1 MSETDININTN
12 KDIDT
17 KTPPDGVDSE
27 SNVLPPVRNKKYR
40 SFFQAKSV
48 FNDLFNR
55 FKKIKMGAAPKRVFI
70 KTDKQLSV
78 ILIIAFGV
86 SVVALI
92 CYWFFIER
100 PYYNNLL
107 AEKDELIKTL
117 KFTRDKQKKIYE
129 NAVDAYEKRLTEEY
143 IPKSIYDDKINDY
156 EQKLA
161 TYKNDYISMEEH
173 QNQVAEIEH
182 RIKEE
187 SSAKEHQSKEEHE
200 QKIIALEQKI
210 SILEDKNT
218 DLKTTLKEST
228 EFIRGEKESLEDMLL
243 LERKKASIP
252 SLVLSETKNKGVS
265 NAAFK
270 KLVTIKD
277 KLKSIEEMNIAL
289 RPDTYF
295 EMGLISYY
303 NKQHDEAIE
312 QWENAVSL
320 NKNNLKAYICL
331 ATAYN
336 EENMSDNAVKILK
349 RALEID
355 PKHATL
361 HLVLARIY
369 EQKGTLDDAIYEYS
383 KALEIN
389 PETIDIYNIL
399 GTLYEK
405 MGMKEE
411 ARKSFAQYEKLKG
424 TKK

>member
-1 MSETDININTN
+1 MSETDINNN

-17 KTPPDGVDSE
+17 KTTPEVGNPE
-27 SNVLPPVRNKKYR
+27 SNISYPVQNKKYR
-40 SFFQAKSV
+40 SFFQAKSI
-48 FNDLFNR
+48 FSDLFKR
-55 FKKIKMGAAPKRVFI
+55 FERVTKGSATKRAFI

-129 NAVDAYEKRLTEEY
+129 NAVESYEKRLTDEY
-143 IPKSIYDDKINDY
+143 ILKSIYDDKINDY
-156 EQKLA
+156 EQKLIS
-161 TYKNDYISMEEH
+161 YKNDYISVTEH
-173 QNQVAEIEH
+173 QKQVAELEH

-187 SSAKEHQSKEEHE
+187 SLAKERLSKEDYE
-200 QKIIALEQKI
+200 QKITALEQKI
-210 SILEDKNT
+210 SVLEDKNL
-218 DLKTTLKEST
+218 DLKTAIKEST
-228 EFIRGEKESLEDMLL
+228 EFMKGEKESLEDALL

-252 SLVLSETKNKGVS
+252 SLILSETKNKGMS
-265 NAAFK
+265 NAALK

-289 RPDTYF
+289 RPETHF

-312 QWENAVSL
+312 QWESAVSS
-320 NKNNLKAYICL
+320 NKNNFKAYICL
-331 ATAYN
+331 AIVYN

-369 EQKGTLDDAIYEYS
+369 EQKGSLDDAIYEYS
-383 KALEIN
+383 RVLEIS

-405 MGMKEE
+405 KGLKEE

-424 TKK
+424 ANK